1 MCAVSAVMDY
11 YTDGLRFPYA
21 PKIETMDFT
30 QINLLQEVIR
40 KLDDLDKR
48 LQDRDCNDPAKK
60 KFEKKISKRIREL
73 REDKKT
79 T

>member
-11 YTDGLRFPYA
+11 YANPHKYPHA
-21 PKIETMDFT
+21 PKIDTMDMT
-30 QINLLQEVIR
+30 QINLLREVIQR
-40 KLDDLDKR
+40 LDELDKK
-48 LQDRDCNDPAKK
+48 LEDRDCNDPAKQ

-73 REDKKT
+73 RQDKT